1 MHMPSK
7 FYDLGEMPYFRF
19 VVFTLI
25 CARDGGDAELRR
37 VVRDWL
43 VHELHAADAADALDE
58 LGIDPA
64 YAKLLRDAD
73 ARVLAEDAAKR
84 ARTHEASTEA

>member
-1 MHMPSK
+1 MHMPRA
-7 FYDLGEMPYFRF
+7 FYDLGEMPYFRLA
-19 VVFTLI
+19 VFTLI
-25 CARDGGDAELRR
+25 CARDGRDAELRR

-43 VHELHAADAADALDE
+43 VHELRVADAADALDE

-73 ARVLAEDAAKR
+73 ARVLAEEAAER